1 MKLYFKQRFFSWFSS
16 YDIYGEDGKTVYT
29 VEGQLAWGHC
39 LHILDRYG
47 DHIATVRQRL
57 WTFLPRFDLYVR
69 ERYIGCVQKEFHL
82 LTPRYRIECDGWQV
96 EGSFTEWNYT
106 VRDGNDALVATVSK
120 ELFRLTDTYLID
132 VVQEK
137 DALHALMLVLAIDAE
152 KASRSQ

>member
-16 YDIYGEDGKTVYT
+16 YDIYGEDGETVYT

-69 ERYIGCVQKEFHL
+69 ERYIGCVQKEFYL